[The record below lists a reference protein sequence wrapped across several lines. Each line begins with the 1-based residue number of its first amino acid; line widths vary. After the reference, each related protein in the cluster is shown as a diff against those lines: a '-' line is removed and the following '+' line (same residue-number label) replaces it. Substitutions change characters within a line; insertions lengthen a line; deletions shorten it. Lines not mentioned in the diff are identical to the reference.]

1 MESRSFTV
9 PNIGCN
15 GCVST
20 IVNELLAKDGVITVQ
35 GDVDTKR
42 VKVEWQ
48 APMSWDVI
56 VQTLEEIE
64 YSPANTLTP

>member
-1 MESRSFTV
+1 MEQRTFTV

-20 IVNELLAKDGVITVQ
+20 IVNELSQKDGVLRVA

-42 VKVEWQ
+42 VSVEWQ
-48 APMSWDVI
+48 TPMTWEGI
-56 VQTLEEIE
+56 VQVLDEID
-64 YSPANTLTP
+64 YSPAETMIP

>member
-1 MESRSFTV
+1 MEQRTFTV

-20 IVNELLAKDGVITVQ
+20 IVNELSQKDGVLRVA

-42 VKVEWQ
+42 VSVEWQ
-48 APMSWDVI
+48 APMTWDKI
-56 VQTLEEIE
+56 VQTLDEID
-64 YSPANTLTP
+64 YSPAETLAP